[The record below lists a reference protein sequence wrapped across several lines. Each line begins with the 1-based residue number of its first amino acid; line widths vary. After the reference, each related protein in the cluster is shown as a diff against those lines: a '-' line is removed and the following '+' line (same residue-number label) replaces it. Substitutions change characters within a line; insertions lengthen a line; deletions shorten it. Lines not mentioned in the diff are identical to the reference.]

1 MVTTSADIDIDIDTN
16 VPPPPR
22 VQGTAD
28 DQVRALQIYSHDLSQ
43 RLRAALVIEKAALE
57 TIKTILDENGM

>member
-1 MVTTSADIDIDIDTN
+1 MTTTSADINTDIDTN

-28 DQVRALQIYSHDLSQ
+28 DQVKALQAYSHDLSQ
-43 RLRAALVIEKAALE
+43 RLRAALVAEQAALA
-57 TIKTILDENGM
+57 TIKTILEENEM

>member
-1 MVTTSADIDIDIDTN
+1 MTTTSTSIDTN

-28 DQVRALQIYSHDLSQ
+28 DQVRALQAYSHDLSQ
-43 RLRAALVIEKAALE
+43 RLRAALE
-57 TIKTILDENGM
+57 TIKTILADNGM

>member
-1 MVTTSADIDIDIDTN
+1 MTTTSADIDIDINTN

-28 DQVRALQIYSHDLSQ
+28 EQVKALQAYSHDLSQ
-43 RLRAALVIEKAALE
+43 RLRTALE
-57 TIKTILDENGM
+57 AQKTALTTIKTILADNGM